1 MCIFKL
7 KKLDYLYRSRQ
18 GQYVRFIKRYSQIL
32 ELNIPMEPKSKKSIS
47 EIDKQQFQHHV
58 NKQMTELNR
67 RAFRGPVIM
76 KINFYSAGNNPPHI
90 HTLTKN
96 YLDLLSTPLDK
107 NRIKR
112 KNLLFK
118 DDRQVE
124 VLIVNYHIEERHN
137 KSSIQ
142 IKIMRYSNFVE
153 DLKLIKQIQ
162 WNDFDC
168 EARNPNFGM
177 DELLERHSDK
187 MLINWEQ
194 SLETYY
200 DMKDFYKKHGE
211 KGGRKNSED
220 IHLYHAQRSFLTEI
234 NFNIVNLVDLYFNET
249 LEFPECSSL
258 LKFDYRKHWFSL
270 GGRSGI
276 SGINTQELPTQ
287 RGETKKFK
295 NEIDKVLQKLS
306 RNFTFMS
313 PLLINLSLLILYI
326 PPKNIKK
333 DVDLDNLAR
342 RIVPQINQQLQPAGK
357 CFFRDNDTQEYTPK
371 SVTQYQVIRIPRQ
384 QNDPIKGAVRIM
396 LYPKSPFRDIWNDAH
411 SLIFDWNDM
420 LDR

>member
-1 MCIFKL
+1 VCIFKL

-107 NRIKR
+107 NKIKR

-124 VLIVNYHIEERHN
+124 VLIVNHQIEERHN
-137 KSSIQ
+137 RPSIQ
-142 IKIMRYSNFVE
+142 IKIMRYSNFVK

-168 EARNPNFGM
+168 EAQNRNFDM
-177 DELLERHSDK
+177 DELLERHNDE
-187 MLINWEQ
+187 MLIDWVQ

-200 DMKDFYKKHGE
+200 DMKDFYNNHGE
-211 KGGRKNSED
+211 KGDHKNSED

-249 LEFPECSSL
+249 LEFPEGFNIL
-258 LKFDYRKHWFSL
+258 EFDHRKYWFAL

-276 SGINTQELPTQ
+276 SGINIQDLPTQ
-287 RGETKKFK
+287 KGETKKFK
-295 NEIDKVLQKLS
+295 NEIDKVLQEYSKK
-306 RNFTFMS
+306 FAFMS

-326 PPKNIKK
+326 PPKNI

-357 CFFRDNDTQEYTPK
+357 YFFRGNDRQEYIPK

-384 QNDPIKGAVRIM
+384 ENDPIKGAVRIM
-396 LYPKSPFRDIWNDAH
+396 LYPKSPYKNIWSDAH
-411 SLIFDWNDM
+411 SLIFVWDDM
-420 LDR
+420 LD